1 MIRSRLCG
9 VVVALAIGVA
19 GLSACSSSE
28 PAAGPGESTT
38 ATSAAPES
46 SAPQTSTAA
55 STEAS
60 TDSANGAKPSKDE
73 IVKGYSKIVKSVSA
87 ELPDDLV
94 KKVTSCFVDEVYDKA
109 SVKTLRAI
117 ADGDASKIDS
127 GDANLFVDAQAAC
140 QKKLVG

>member
-1 MIRSRLCG
+1 MIRSRLAG
-9 VVVALAIGVA
+9 VVVALSIGIA

-28 PAAGPGESTT
+28 PAAGPEESTT
-38 ATSAAPES
+38 ATSAAPSS
-46 SAPQTSTAA
+46 SAPETSA
-55 STEAS
+55 
-60 TDSANGAKPSKDE
+60 DGAKPSKEE

-87 ELPDDLV
+87 ELPDDIV

-117 ADGDASKIDS
+117 ADGDGSGIDA
-127 GDANLFVDAQAAC
+127 GDATLFVDAQSAC

>member
-46 SAPQTSTAA
+46 SAP
-55 STEAS
+55 EAS
-60 TDSANGAKPSKDE
+60 TDSANGAKPSKEE

-94 KKVTSCFVDEVYDKA
+94 TKVTSCFVDEVYEKA

-117 ADGDASKIDS
+117 ADGDASRIDS